1 MFRTLT
7 VLVENNPGVLTRV
20 ASLFSRRGYN
30 IDSLAV
36 GQTEDPA
43 ISRMTIVVEEDDR
56 VIEQVTKQLNK
67 LVDVIK
73 VNDITDEEYVDR
85 ELLLIK
91 TDADPSVRG
100 EIMQIV
106 EIFRARIVD
115 IGQNSLTIEATGDQG
130 KIKAIIEAL
139 KPFCIR
145 ELVRTGKIA
154 ILRGSRNAAA
164 GLQR

>member
-1 MFRTLT
+1 MYRTLT

-20 ASLFSRRGYN
+20 TSLFSRRGYN

-36 GQTEDPA
+36 GRTENPA
-43 ISRMTIVVEEDDR
+43 ISRMTIVVEEDNN
-56 VIEQVTKQLNK
+56 VIDQVTKQLHK

-73 VNDITDEEYVDR
+73 VDDITEEEYVDR
-85 ELLLIK
+85 ELVLVK
-91 TDADPSVRG
+91 TDADATVRG

-115 IGQNSLTIEATGDQG
+115 IGQNTLTIEATGDAS
-130 KIKAIIEAL
+130 KIRAIIEAL
-139 KPFCIR
+139 KPFHIR

-154 ILRGSRNAAA
+154 MLRGGRFTTTKS
-164 GLQR
+164 GD